1 MGKHDIFPAGGS
13 TNLDDEEVN
22 TLETK
27 TFHAPSFGDDEFEIA
42 PLALPPLSP
51 HQNFAPLAPQNG
63 AFLYGYPPQYSAQP
77 VAVPTH
83 HLLSNHIV
91 SPVSSSIELLC
102 HHDINPFVSS
112 PVLPKFPPQN
122 FDIPNI
128 DLSMS
133 DIMDR
138 QTNEG
143 MDCAANCDKYPKVAP
158 LVLRLPHQLVTQHM
172 PAVVADF
179 HQLQAG
185 ADQLEAALNHG
196 ISPPGS
202 NSTSPSR
209 VGSSEEFSSDDSVP
223 LSTVSLADY

>member
-1 MGKHDIFPAGGS
+1 MRRVTKVVVSHEIVAFIEIFS
-13 TNLDDEEVN
+13 SFQ
-22 TLETK
+22 

-51 HQNFAPLAPQNG
+51 QQNFAPLTQQNG
-63 AFLYGYPPQYSAQP
+63 TFSYSYPPQYAVP
-77 VAVPTH
+77 PIVVPTH
-83 HLLSNHIV
+83 NLLSHHIV
-91 SPVSSSIELLC
+91 SPVSSSIDLLC
-102 HHDINPFVSS
+102 HPDVNPFVSS
-112 PVLPKFPPQN
+112 SVLPKFPPQN
-122 FDIPNI
+122 FEIPNI

-138 QTNEG
+138 QSNEG
-143 MDCAANCDKYPKVAP
+143 TDCAANCDKYPKVAP
-158 LVLRLPHQLVTQHM
+158 LVLRLPHHQMPSQQM

-185 ADQLEAALNHG
+185 ADQLEAALNQG

-223 LSTVSLADY
+223 LSTVRLRKL